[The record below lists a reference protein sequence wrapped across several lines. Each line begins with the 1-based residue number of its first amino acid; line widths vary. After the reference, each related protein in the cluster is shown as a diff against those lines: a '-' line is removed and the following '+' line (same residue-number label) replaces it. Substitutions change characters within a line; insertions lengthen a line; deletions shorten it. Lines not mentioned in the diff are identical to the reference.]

1 MYALINFLLYSNIF
15 IACCAVAM
23 TAQTLW
29 ALQIPLK
36 TSPPLVG
43 LVFFST
49 LVIYAIHRL
58 VSLNKIDKKIR
69 GSRFDVTQQ
78 YKSHIQL
85 YALLSVVGG
94 SYCFFLLNR
103 ATQVALVLPAILSLG
118 YVIPFLGNRK
128 LRLRDINFLKI
139 FLIAIVW
146 AYVTVLLPILEFGVE
161 WNEQVIGLLAE
172 RLLFIFVITLPFDI
186 RDWEIDKHNEV
197 KTIPA
202 LIGVAATIRLA
213 IALLVVWLLIC
224 WWVYPMAMAVG
235 ITLTAVFTAYL
246 LWMTPKQQHDYFFT
260 ALVDGTMIIQ
270 ATLVILTDYLLK

>member
-1 MYALINFLLYSNIF
+1 
-15 IACCAVAM
+15 M

-103 ATQVALVLPAILSLG
+103 STQVALVLPAILSLG